1 MTLIEKIVCYGV
13 IALAIAI
20 CVFMFI
26 HTIIEIRKLNKQIA
40 IIDIIKDGE
49 KVGGLTLDKSKLDY
63 CIGDGPIEY
72 HKDEYISIIIEKRN
86 TGKEKLRK
94 YLEAKRYEGN

>member
-1 MTLIEKIVCYGV
+1 MIYSIIGYTVLGMV
-13 IALAIAI
+13 AAI
-20 CVFMFI
+20 CIFMVV
-26 HTIIEIRKLNKQIA
+26 HTILEIRKLNRETVF
-40 IIDIIKDGE
+40 IDIIKDGE

>member
-1 MTLIEKIVCYGV
+1 MIYSIIGYTVLGMV
-13 IALAIAI
+13 AAI
-20 CVFMFI
+20 CIFMVV
-26 HTIIEIRKLNKQIA
+26 HTILEIRKLNRETVF
-40 IIDIIKDGE
+40 IDIVKDGE

>member
-1 MTLIEKIVCYGV
+1 MIYSIIGYTVLGMV
-13 IALAIAI
+13 AAI
-20 CVFMFI
+20 CIFMVV
-26 HTIIEIRKLNKQIA
+26 HTILELRKLNRETVF
-40 IIDIIKDGE
+40 IDIIKDGE